1 MPEAVILIGI
11 QGSGK
16 TTFYLQ
22 RFFETHVRISLDLV
36 KTRRREQVLL
46 EACLRTGQRFVI
58 DNTNVRAEVRARYI
72 GSAKAAG
79 FRVIGYFFETQ
90 LGEALRRNQ
99 QRSGRAVIP
108 VPGVIGTLKRL
119 EPPSIEEGFDELYFV
134 RHGERDEFV
143 VTRGGASS
151 QSSQRSSA

>member
-1 MPEAVILIGI
+1 MEAVILIGI

-16 TTFYLQ
+16 TTFYRQ
-22 RFFETHVRISLDLV
+22 RLFETHVRISLDLV
-36 KTRRREQVLL
+36 KTRRREQALL
-46 EACLRTGQRFVI
+46 EACLRTWQRFVI

-72 GSAKAAG
+72 GPAKAAG
-79 FRVIGYFFETQ
+79 FRVIGYSFETPLQ
-90 LGEALRRNQ
+90 EALRRNQ
-99 QRSGRAVIP
+99 QRSGCAVIP

-119 EPPSIEEGFDELYFV
+119 EPPAIEEGFDELYFV
-134 RHGERDEFV
+134 THGERDEFV

>member
-1 MPEAVILIGI
+1 MEAVIFIGI

-16 TTFYLQ
+16 TTFYRQ
-22 RFFETHVRISLDLV
+22 HFFETHVRISLDLV
-36 KTRRREQVLL
+36 RTRRREQALI

-72 GSAKAAG
+72 RPAKAAG
-79 FRVIGYFFETQ
+79 FHVISYFFETPLQ
-90 LGEALRRNQ
+90 EALRRNR

-119 EPPSIEEGFDELYFV
+119 EPPTIEEGFDELYV
-134 RHGERDEFV
+134 LTHGE
-143 VTRGGASS
+143 ACS